1 MLTRYPLHSPWRSVL
16 AVAWTLLVCLLLLQ
30 PGRDPLVGPAAAGDH
45 SPPVVLLLNLGHF
58 LCFAVM
64 TWLWW
69 RALAQIR
76 STSVRCWCRT
86 RPRRAGLLALA
97 SLLQLSMRYWLLAL
111 PPALLLC
118 VGGLIALNL
127 GLLTELAQT
136 FVPDRGLSALDL
148 ALNAGGALLVAFWL
162 RRRAT

>member
-1 MLTRYPLHSPWRSVL
+1 MLTRYAQYSPWRSVL

-69 RALAQIR
+69 RALGQIR
-76 STSVRCWCRT
+76 
-86 RPRRAGLLALA
+86 
-97 SLLQLSMRYWLLAL
+97 
-111 PPALLLC
+111 PALLTRTWGC
-118 VGGLIALNL
+118 
-127 GLLTELAQT
+127 
-136 FVPDRGLSALDL
+136 
-148 ALNAGGALLVAFWL
+148 
-162 RRRAT
+162 

>member
-76 STSVRCWCRT
+76 
-86 RPRRAGLLALA
+86 
-97 SLLQLSMRYWLLAL
+97 
-111 PPALLLC
+111 PALL
-118 VGGLIALNL
+118 IALPGVADPGPNFRTGSRPL
-127 GLLTELAQT
+127 G
-136 FVPDRGLSALDL
+136 
-148 ALNAGGALLVAFWL
+148 AGSGAKRF
-162 RRRAT
+162 

>member
-1 MLTRYPLHSPWRSVL
+1 MLSRLSLPTSSRTAL

-30 PGRDPLVGPAAAGDH
+30 PGRDPLIGPAAAGDH

-58 LCFAVM
+58 VCFAVM

-76 STSVRCWCRT
+76 
-86 RPRRAGLLALA
+86 
-97 SLLQLSMRYWLLAL
+97 
-111 PPALLLC
+111 PALL
-118 VGGLIALNL
+118 IALTC

-148 ALNAGGALLVAFWL
+148 ALNAGGALLVALWL
-162 RRRAT
+162 RRRGDLA

>member
-1 MLTRYPLHSPWRSVL
+1 MLTRYAQHSPWRSVL

-69 RALAQIR
+69 RALGQIR
-76 STSVRCWCRT
+76 
-86 RPRRAGLLALA
+86 P
-97 SLLQLSMRYWLLAL
+97 SL
-111 PPALLLC
+111 
-118 VGGLIALNL
+118 LIALNL

-148 ALNAGGALLVAFWL
+148 ALNAGGALLVALWL
-162 RRRAT
+162 RRRADVS

>member
-1 MLTRYPLHSPWRSVL
+1 MLTRYPLLSSWRSVL

-30 PGRDPLVGPAAAGDH
+30 PGRDPLIGPAAAGDH
-45 SPPVVLLLNLGHF
+45 SPSVVLLLNLGHF
-58 LCFAVM
+58 VCFAVM

-76 STSVRCWCRT
+76 PALRI
-86 RPRRAGLLALA
+86 ALA
-97 SLLQLSMRYWLLAL
+97 
-111 PPALLLC
+111 C
-118 VGGLIALNL
+118 

-148 ALNAGGALLVAFWL
+148 ALNAGGALLVALWL